1 MTIARTI
8 PQAAPHSARLVQ
20 LVSALG
26 QTATTDSH
34 ACFAERLGR
43 LFGLADTMELDSAI
57 GFRAKGPFEAD
68 AEKADK
74 LRSDLVTTRSK
85 LMERVRQSFTA
96 SPSDTMP
103 SLPPLDQDLEEAGNV
118 PPERAPYLN
127 FYLARQRE
135 LAAGTRQLRTRI
147 RTAIATTG
155 PAMAHLAQLDTV
167 FDHTLAGYTS
177 QGFATLPTVL
187 EKRFDALWQSR
198 QQMNFDQQDH
208 DPAHS
213 PAQGW
218 TKPGGWLH
226 QYCNEMQMLLLAEL
240 DVRLEPAIG
249 LLEAYTNEVS
259 NTP

>member
-20 LVSALG
+20 LVAAIS
-26 QTATTDSH
+26 QTAATDSH

-43 LFGLADTMELDSAI
+43 LFGLGDTMDLDSAI
-57 GFRAKGPFEAD
+57 GFRPKGPFEPSSGI
-68 AEKADK
+68 ADK
-74 LRSDLVTTRSK
+74 LRADLVATRGK
-85 LMERVRQSFTA
+85 MTDRVRQSFSA

-103 SLPPLDQDLEEAGNV
+103 GLPQPDLDEDPRV
-118 PPERAPYLN
+118 SPEFMPYQN

-147 RTAIATTG
+147 RAAVATSG

-177 QGFATLPTVL
+177 QCFATLPTVL
-187 EKRFDALWQSR
+187 EKRFETLWQSR

-208 DPAHS
+208 DPAR
-213 PAQGW
+213 PPVQDW
-218 TKPGGWLH
+218 TRPGGWLH
-226 QYCNEMQMLLLAEL
+226 QYCQEMQMLLLAEL
-240 DVRLEPAIG
+240 DVRLEPAVG
-249 LLEAYTNEVS
+249 LLDAYTHEVS
-259 NTP
+259 NAP

>member
-26 QTATTDSH
+26 QAAATDSH

-43 LFGLADTMELDSAI
+43 LFGLGDTMDLDSAI
-57 GFRAKGPFEAD
+57 GFRPKGPFEPSPA
-68 AEKADK
+68 KADK
-74 LRSDLVTTRSK
+74 LRADLAATRSK
-85 LMERVRQSFTA
+85 LTDRLNQSFSA
-96 SPSDTMP
+96 SPSETMP
-103 SLPPLDQDLEEAGNV
+103 SLPQPALDADASAS
-118 PPERAPYLN
+118 PEFTPYQN

-147 RTAIATTG
+147 RAAVATSG

-177 QGFATLPTVL
+177 HCFATLPTVL

-208 DPAHS
+208 DPARPPVHD
-213 PAQGW
+213 W
-218 TKPGGWLH
+218 TRPGGWLH
-226 QYCNEMQMLLLAEL
+226 QYCQEMQMLLLAEL

-249 LLEAYTNEVS
+249 LLDAYTLEVS
-259 NTP
+259 NAP